1 MKLSTIQ
8 IIANAHS
15 IEGLKRIKK
24 ERNQTLMLINNIIF
38 IDNDRFAASTI
49 VDGTVN
55 IWKIN

>member
-38 IDNDRFAASTI
+38 IDNDRFVASSI